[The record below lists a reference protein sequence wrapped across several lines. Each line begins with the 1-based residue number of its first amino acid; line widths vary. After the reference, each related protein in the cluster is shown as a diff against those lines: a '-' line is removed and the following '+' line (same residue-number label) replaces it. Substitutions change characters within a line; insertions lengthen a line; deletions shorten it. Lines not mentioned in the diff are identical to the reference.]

1 MHALNT
7 VEFAF
12 EVVQQGILY
21 GRNMRR
27 LYSMGGTLVTC
38 LISILRVNI
47 DLRSPPNLAFDLIAH
62 LSNFPK
68 YLIAFK

>member
-1 MHALNT
+1 
-7 VEFAF
+7 
-12 EVVQQGILY
+12 
-21 GRNMRR
+21 MR
-27 LYSMGGTLVTC
+27 GTLVTR
-38 LISILRVNI
+38 LISTLRVII